1 MSMIKPA
8 KLWVLGLALAL
19 LGCQREQPADGAEV
33 AAVVEVRAAVTFAPI
48 ADDHPW
54 VIALLTAL
62 SLERPAG
69 VEARLDG
76 RTEAGGR
83 RIAEPVLFAERRE
96 ALAEALAGYE
106 REHPRSPELRPVWER
121 THARA
126 GEESSAGWRLH
137 FIVIGAGSFELD
149 RAARAQI
156 VEHSLGPVVEIE
168 LSPDGRQRFA
178 ALTQAQLGHRAAI
191 VIDDEAVAVPVVR
204 EPILGGRVQVWP
216 GAGEDPEAATQ
227 ALLSRL
233 GGG

>member
-1 MSMIKPA
+1 
-8 KLWVLGLALAL
+8 
-19 LGCQREQPADGAEV
+19 
-33 AAVVEVRAAVTFAPI
+33 
-48 ADDHPW
+48 
-54 VIALLTAL
+54 
-62 SLERPAG
+62 
-69 VEARLDG
+69 
-76 RTEAGGR
+76 
-83 RIAEPVLFAERRE
+83 
-96 ALAEALAGYE
+96 
-106 REHPRSPELRPVWER
+106 
-121 THARA
+121 
-126 GEESSAGWRLH
+126 
-137 FIVIGAGSFELD
+137 VIGAGSFELD